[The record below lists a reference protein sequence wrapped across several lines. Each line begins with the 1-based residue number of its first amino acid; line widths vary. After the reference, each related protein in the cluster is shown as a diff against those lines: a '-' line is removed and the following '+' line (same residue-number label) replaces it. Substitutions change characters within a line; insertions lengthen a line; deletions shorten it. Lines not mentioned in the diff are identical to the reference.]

1 MRINP
6 DYKLHR
12 LGRHYM
18 IVDRC
23 ADNTNLAHVYS
34 LNASAG
40 KLWIEVA
47 DKDFTADDLTDI
59 LCRDYD
65 VDKDRAAA
73 DVSALLRKWDDAGFI
88 L

>member
-23 ADNTNLAHVYS
+23 ADNTNLANVYS
-34 LNASAG
+34 LNSAAG
-40 KLWIEVA
+40 KLWIEAA
-47 DKDFTADDLTDI
+47 DKDFTADDLTQI
-59 LCRDYD
+59 LCRDYE

-73 DVSALLRKWDDAGFI
+73 DVLALLGKWRDAGFI